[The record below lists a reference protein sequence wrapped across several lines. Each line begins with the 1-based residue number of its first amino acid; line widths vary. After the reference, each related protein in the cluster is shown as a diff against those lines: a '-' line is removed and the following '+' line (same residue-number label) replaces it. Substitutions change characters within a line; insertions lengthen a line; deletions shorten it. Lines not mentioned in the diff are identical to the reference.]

1 MEFLDRS
8 FAAADMERFREN
20 EVEVDWVKD
29 YALRKGYHQN
39 QLVLGYGSLTPE
51 QLVSGVAQLVKT
63 LA

>member
-1 MEFLDRS
+1 
-8 FAAADMERFREN
+8 MERFREN